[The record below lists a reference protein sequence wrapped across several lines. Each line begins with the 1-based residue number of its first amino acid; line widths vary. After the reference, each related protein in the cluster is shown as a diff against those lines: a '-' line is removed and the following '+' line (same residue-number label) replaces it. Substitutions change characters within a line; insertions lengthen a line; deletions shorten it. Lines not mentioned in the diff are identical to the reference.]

1 MWPNI
6 SQVNVA
12 VVPKVP
18 MVVDPMVVD
27 PMVVAQVVVVHVV
40 VPKVPVVV
48 DPMVVAQVVVVPK
61 PPMELAQEVDRH
73 NKDSMQ
79 PLLRQ

>member
-1 MWPNI
+1 M
-6 SQVNVA
+6 A

-18 MVVDPMVVD
+18 MVVV
-27 PMVVAQVVVVHVV
+27 QEVVVPMELAQVV
-40 VPKVPVVV
+40 VPKVPMVVV
-48 DPMVVAQVVVVPK
+48 PMVVAQVVVVPK
-61 PPMELAQEVDRH
+61 LPMEVAQEVDRH

>member
-1 MWPNI
+1 MGNGYHLSLTEPSLTILNI

-18 MVVDPMVVD
+18 MVVAHEVAVPKVPMVVD
-27 PMVVAQVVVVHVV
+27 PMVVAQVVV
-40 VPKVPVVV
+40 
-48 DPMVVAQVVVVPK
+48 PK
-61 PPMELAQEVDRH
+61 PPMELAQDVDRH
-73 NKDSMQ
+73 NKDRMQ